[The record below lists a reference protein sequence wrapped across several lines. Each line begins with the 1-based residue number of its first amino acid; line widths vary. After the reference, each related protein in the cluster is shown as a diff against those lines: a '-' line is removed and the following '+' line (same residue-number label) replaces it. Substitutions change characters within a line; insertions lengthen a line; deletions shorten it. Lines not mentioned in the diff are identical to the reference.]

1 MPVVSDTSPLL
12 GLAAIEQLE
21 LLHEQFGAV
30 FIPEAV
36 FTELKLEHGFR
47 GAGLLSKTL
56 ADGWIE
62 VRPVK
67 NLALVKALSLDLH
80 LGEAEAMQALRH
92 EIGFFISDDLY
103 HFILREAA
111 EE

>member
-36 FTELKLEHGFR
+36 LAELKLDSGFR
-47 GAGLLSKTL
+47 GAGLLRHALS
-56 ADGWIE
+56 AGWME
-62 VRPVK
+62 VKPIK
-67 NLALVKALSLDLH
+67 NLPLVKSLTVELH
-80 LGEAEAMQALRH
+80 LGEAEALTLAT
-92 EIGFFISDDLY
+92 DLG
-103 HFILREAA
+103 IDLVVMD
-111 EE
+111 